1 MSLLLSWLLW
11 GGVGTLLL
19 TLAALAGRQLRL
31 TRMDLP
37 YMLGTMLTPDRDRA
51 NVVGLAAHL
60 LMGWAF
66 ALLYIGAFVSWGGAG
81 WWRGA
86 AIGLVHG
93 VAVVAIL
100 MPALPGFHRRMASD
114 SQGPEVTAQLEPP
127 GFLGLNYGY
136 QTPLVTVIAHVV
148 YGAVLGS
155 FILR

>member
-1 MSLLLSWLLW
+1 MTLVLQWVLW
-11 GGVGTLLL
+11 GFVGTLLL

-37 YMLGTMLTPDRDRA
+37 YMLGAMFSGDRDRA
-51 NVVGLAAHL
+51 NVLGLAAHVV
-60 LMGWAF
+60 MGWMF
-66 ALLYIGAFVSWGGAG
+66 ALLYVAAFVSWGSAG

-100 MPALPGFHRRMASD
+100 MPALPGLHPRMASD
-114 SQGPEVTAQLEPP
+114 TRGPEVTAQLEPP

-136 QTPLVTVIAHVV
+136 RTPLVTVIVHVV
-148 YGAVLGS
+148 YGAVLGA
-155 FILR
+155 FIVP